1 MLDLFAGVND
11 IKKLR
16 RENDQL
22 RREIWNLRDEYD
34 RLEAMYKAKHAS
46 EDDEE
51 AEGEEDEEDDEEEED
66 EEVGRGSH
74 DQVMMCTVF

>member
-1 MLDLFAGVND
+1 MND

-51 AEGEEDEEDDEEEED
+51 AEGEEDEDDEGGEEED
-66 EEVGRGSH
+66 EEVGRGSQ